1 MKISSTEKSENIKN
15 TFAHCNTA
23 GTQCNDVQRQRR
35 IILYVRA
42 SLTPLWV
49 TVASTMKT
57 WSIISSCS
65 RNAISSTSTL
75 TGRKLQIQSVK
86 DRTSN
91 PKSIMRTIFFRV
103 FRRRPVNAGES
114 VQLGLLKENI
124 QNGKHLFPG
133 KCSLK
138 LALNDDKNM

>member
-1 MKISSTEKSENIKN
+1 MANLCIKTPSSAIQVLIFQLLVLRPRPN
-15 TFAHCNTA
+15 
-23 GTQCNDVQRQRR
+23 VQRQRI

-124 QNGKHLFPG
+124 QNGKHLFSREMFF
-133 KCSLK
+133 KN
-138 LALNDDKNM
+138 LNI